1 MSLISISFYKTY
13 YYLVI
18 VLFLDLLNKLIK
30 DHFDIIYSFDENFK
44 IIELFS
50 LICYNVGDLLSG
62 FLALYTYISSRSVKE
77 EKIVKKKSK
86 NIIQYEL
93 IYNDLSIR
101 ENKYSFILLI
111 SFLEFIGRFSDL
123 FFYLIFNINRIRDGE
138 ITWLISVDILSRI
151 VFSNLIL
158 KSKIYNHHILSI
170 ILTIMSLCS
179 MSAGAFIIIKDTELS
194 NWPYFIS
201 LTIKFVVLS
210 LEDVINK
217 LLLTDKFFLPQSLMF
232 LRGLFNSVI
241 FVIFILLIYFVKL
254 MDFNLNINDSTSNIY
269 IQISLLIIYTLFAF
283 LRSFS
288 VIKVID
294 IFSPQHV
301 SFINVVFYLFRL
313 LKCRISSKDNI
324 TLIITDSLCLF
335 IIAFSILV
343 FNEILIVKTCGLDE
357 NTKNGFL
364 EKEKRE
370 KEDIILSLNESVETY
385 ANIQ

>member
-13 YYLVI
+13 YYFVI
-18 VLFLDLLNKLIK
+18 VLFLDFLNKLIK
-30 DHFDIIYSFDENFK
+30 DHFDTIYSFDENFK
-44 IIELFS
+44 IIELYS
-50 LICYNVGDLLSG
+50 LICYNVADLLSG
-62 FLALYTYISSRSVKE
+62 FLALYTYINSRSVKE
-77 EKIVKKKSK
+77 KKIIKKKSK

-123 FFYLIFNINRIRDGE
+123 FFYLIFDINRIRDGE

-151 VFSNLIL
+151 AFSNLIL

-170 ILTIMSLCS
+170 ILTITSLCS
-179 MSAGAFIIIKDTELS
+179 MSAGAFIIMKDTELS

-201 LTIKFVVLS
+201 LAIKFVVLS

-217 LLLTDKFFLPQSLMF
+217 LLLTDKFLLPQSLMF

-241 FVIFILLIYFVKL
+241 FVIFILLIYFMKL
-254 MDFNLNINDSTSNIY
+254 MDFSLNINDSKSNIF
-269 IQISLLIIYTLFAF
+269 IQISLIIIYTFFAF

-288 VIKVID
+288 VIKIID

-301 SFINVVFYLFRL
+301 SFINVIFYLFRL
-313 LKCRISSKDNI
+313 LNCRISSNDSI

-343 FNEILIVKTCGLDE
+343 FNEILIIKTCGLDE

-364 EKEKRE
+364 EREKKEKD
-370 KEDIILSLNESVETY
+370 DIILSLNESIEPDK
-385 ANIQ
+385 NI

>member
-1 MSLISISFYKTY
+1 MSLVSISFYKTY
-13 YYLVI
+13 YYFVI

-30 DHFDIIYSFDENFK
+30 DHFDTIYSPEENIK
-44 IIELFS
+44 IIELFN
-50 LICYNVGDLLSG
+50 LICYNVADLLSG
-62 FLALYTYISSRSVKE
+62 FLVLYTYISSRSDKKE
-77 EKIVKKKSK
+77 TIVKKKSK

-101 ENKYSFILLI
+101 EKKYSFILLI
-111 SFLEFIGRFSDL
+111 SFLEFIGRFSDF
-123 FFYLIFNINRIRDGE
+123 FFYLILNINRIRDGE
-138 ITWLISVDILSRI
+138 ITWLISIDILSRI

-170 ILTIMSLCS
+170 ILTILGLCS

-201 LTIKFVVLS
+201 LAIKFVILS

-217 LLLTDKFFLPQSLMF
+217 LLLTDKFLLPQSLMF
-232 LRGLFNSVI
+232 LRGLFNSI
-241 FVIFILLIYFVKL
+241 MFVLFILFIYLMKF
-254 MDFNLNINDSTSNIY
+254 MDFSFNINDSKSNIY
-269 IQISLLIIYTLFAF
+269 IQISLIIVYTFFAF

-301 SFINVVFYLFRL
+301 SFINVIFYLFRL
-313 LKCRISSKDNI
+313 LNCRINSKDNI
-324 TLIITDSLCLF
+324 ALIINDSLCLF
-335 IIAFSILV
+335 IIAFSTLV
-343 FNEILIVKTCGLDE
+343 FNEILIIKACGLDE

-364 EKEKRE
+364 EKEKKE
-370 KEDIILSLNESVETY
+370 KEDIILSLNDCEETDK
-385 ANIQ
+385 NM